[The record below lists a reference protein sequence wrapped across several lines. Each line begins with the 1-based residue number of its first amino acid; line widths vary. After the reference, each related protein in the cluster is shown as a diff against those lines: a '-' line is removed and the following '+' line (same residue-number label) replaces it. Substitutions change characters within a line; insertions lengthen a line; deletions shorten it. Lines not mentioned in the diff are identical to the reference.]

1 MQVRSRP
8 AFTLVE
14 SVIVLG
20 VMGVLITSF
29 TLIPRSEKQTWSKFE
44 REFNEAYMIARQ
56 KQVGRNEEFYIDVRE
71 DHVNVDG
78 QVIQVP
84 ANWTGGLRVIRCQV
98 FTMAPISFALYN
110 KETMRRRNVV
120 FQLGGGTFHVDS

>member
-14 SVIVLG
+14 SVVVLG

-56 KQVGRNEEFYIDVRE
+56 RQVGRNEEFYIDE
-71 DHVNVDG
+71 T
-78 QVIQVP
+78 IP
-84 ANWTGGLRVIRCQV
+84 PSGGLKRLGAR
-98 FTMAPISFALYN
+98 A
-110 KETMRRRNVV
+110 KRRRSA
-120 FQLGGGTFHVDS
+120 GGSP